1 VNHRSLYFRDKI
13 NLAIV
18 LAFILIF
25 FLDFIVNIYVILPS
39 ESLPKTIVDL
49 INTDTSLPDEA
60 KSYAL
65 SDFIIVKKV
74 TGTVRVIWGAPEEL
88 SSPEYLRLNI
98 VFYLVSFIVIPML
111 IANINVHKVL
121 KDNIVEYVKSV
132 IIPMLLAGIFNV
144 NRLFG
149 SIGFYFA
156 RIVFTKLDMVPQK
169 EYTNTLATYFLSQY
183 SEKWVILLGFIAL
196 STFFILKNVR
206 RDTILGMLSE
216 ALNFVLLGTFYYA
229 SYILIIHLLIVRE
242 TLFNYLILFPVML
255 LPVVRIFMIIKLFE
269 SV

>member
-1 VNHRSLYFRDKI
+1 MGNRSLYFRDKI

-18 LAFILIF
+18 LAFILVL
-25 FLDFIVNIYVILPS
+25 FLDFVVNIYIILPS
-39 ESLPKTIVDL
+39 KSLPKPVVDL
-49 INTDTSLPDEA
+49 INTDTSLPEEA

-74 TGTVRVIWGAPEEL
+74 TGMVRVIWGAPEEL
-88 SSPEYLRLNI
+88 SSPEYLKLNT
-98 VFYLVSFIVIPML
+98 VFYLVSFIAIPML

-121 KDNIVEYVKSV
+121 KDNIIEYVKSV
-132 IIPMLLAGIFNV
+132 IVPLLLAGIFSV

-156 RIVFTKLDMVPQK
+156 KIVFIKLDMVPQK
-169 EYTNTLATYFLSQY
+169 EYINTLATYFLSQY

-196 STFFILKNVR
+196 STFYILRSVR

-216 ALNFVLLGTFYYA
+216 ALNFVLMGTFYYA

-242 TLFNYLILFPVML
+242 TLFNYFILFPIML
-255 LPVVRIFMIIKLFE
+255 LPVARISMTIKLFE
-269 SV
+269 GI